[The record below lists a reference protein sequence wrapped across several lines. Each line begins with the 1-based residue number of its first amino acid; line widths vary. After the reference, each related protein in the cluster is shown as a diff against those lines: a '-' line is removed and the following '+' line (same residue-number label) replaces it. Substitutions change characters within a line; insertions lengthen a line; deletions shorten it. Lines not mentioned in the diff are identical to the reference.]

1 MFKRFAIAALCI
13 STACAAAS
21 TSGDEGKPAR
31 NPDVITAD
39 ELTAPEIMA
48 GDALSAIQRLRPR
61 FLMVQG
67 QKSSSNTSA
76 GSVKVSIDGA
86 PLLGVDQLHNVQTSS
101 IKEIRYLSASDASQ
115 RFGTAANAGAVILI
129 KSK

>member
-1 MFKRFAIAALCI
+1 MAA
-13 STACAAAS
+13 ACATTQTA
-21 TSGDEGKPAR
+21 GEEGKPAR
-31 NPDVITAD
+31 NPDVITAE
-39 ELTAPEIMA
+39 ELAAPEIAA
-48 GDALSAIQRLRPR
+48 GDALAAIQRLRPR

-76 GSVKVSIDGA
+76 GSVKISIDGA
-86 PLLGVDQLHNVQTSS
+86 PLLAIDNLHNVQASS
-101 IKEIRYLSASDASQ
+101 IKEIRYLSSSDASQ